1 MLIDKG
7 LTWRNIASHQDFCHI
22 GGHAGIFD
30 LHTLHHPSLRVQ
42 GSLPELL
49 GIHLTETFV
58 SLECEASRFMAL
70 TVFLKSLIIVEIFL
84 LSFLRHYL
92 IKRWHGNI
100 HMSLIDKLRH
110 KTVKQGQKQSRD
122 MSTVH
127 IRIGHD
133 HDLVI
138 AKLRDIKIISVS
150 FRKTATKS
158 IDHSLDLCVG
168 QHLVNGGLL
177 YIEDLTPDRKDCLIV
192 TVSGCLGR
200 TAGGISL
207 YDKDLTQ

>member
-1 MLIDKG
+1 
-7 LTWRNIASHQDFCHI
+7 
-22 GGHAGIFD
+22 
-30 LHTLHHPSLRVQ
+30 
-42 GSLPELL
+42 
-49 GIHLTETFV
+49 
-58 SLECEASRFMAL
+58 MAL
-70 TVFLKSLIIVEIFL
+70 TVFLKSLVIVEIFL
-84 LSFLRHYL
+84 LPLLRHYL

-122 MSTVH
+122 MSTIH

-138 AKLRDIKIISVS
+138 TKLRDIKIISVA
-150 FRKTATKS
+150 FGKTAAKG

-168 QHLVNGGLL
+168 QHLVDGSLL
-177 YIEDLTPDRKDCLIV
+177 YVEDLTADRKDRLIV